1 MASPTIHRLTHV
13 LQDDSFTYRGIF
25 IASFAVFL
33 LVALMAQV
41 LTWHWRTWLPGAE
54 AEKSMLGGVRA
65 AVYTAMS
72 HLT

>member
-1 MASPTIHRLTHV
+1 MNSIKHALEG
-13 LQDDSFTYRGIF
+13 DSLAYRGIF
-25 IASFAVFL
+25 LTSFAVFL

-54 AEKSMLGGVRA
+54 GEESLIGGVKA

>member
-1 MASPTIHRLTHV
+1 MVDTSMTSIKHV
-13 LQDDSFTYRGIF
+13 LESDSLTYRGIF
-25 IASFAVFL
+25 LTSFAVFL

-54 AEKSMLGGVRA
+54 GEKSMIGGVKA

>member
-1 MASPTIHRLTHV
+1 MASHRLTRV
-13 LQDDSFTYRGIF
+13 LQDDSLTFRGIF

-33 LVALMAQV
+33 LVALLAQA

-54 AEKSMLGGVRA
+54 AEKSMLGGVKA